1 MAMTISGAEEAWF
14 ISANDEVVGLHA
26 DKMMMELSSK
36 HINKRLIRHIL
47 GILLDYLDGMQA
59 NTKLQIN
66 FTI

>member
-36 HINKRLIRHIL
+36 PINKRLIRHIL

-59 NTKLQIN
+59 KTKLQIN
-66 FTI
+66 FTV

>member
-36 HINKRLIRHIL
+36 PINKRLIRHIL
-47 GILLDYLDGMQA
+47 GILLDYLDSMQA

>member
-36 HINKRLIRHIL
+36 PINKRLIRHIL

>member
-1 MAMTISGAEEAWF
+1 MAMTISGAEEAWI

-36 HINKRLIRHIL
+36 PINKRLIRHIL

-66 FTI
+66 FTV